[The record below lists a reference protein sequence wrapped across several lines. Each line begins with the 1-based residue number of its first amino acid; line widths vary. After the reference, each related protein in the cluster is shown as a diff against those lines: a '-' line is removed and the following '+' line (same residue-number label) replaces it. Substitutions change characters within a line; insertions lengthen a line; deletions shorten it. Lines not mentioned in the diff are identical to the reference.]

1 MARFCGGIKLGESLA
16 VKQGVI
22 CVASE
27 EPETDNVVT
36 PCGMLFSGNDFKVL
50 KVDGRYVLSSVHT
63 DEEQDIQVLV
73 RTNCGILANGNYFS
87 INENGALEYE
97 DAFILE
103 VLVDPH
109 DATIAVTYGDA
120 DTPVEPISGTTNMFK
135 LVEVDETYT
144 VSASKDGYTS
154 QEQQIT
160 ADQNHIVEFTL
171 VATGG

>member
-1 MARFCGGIKLGESLA
+1 MANFCGGIKLGESLA
-16 VKQGVI
+16 VKNGII
-22 CVASE
+22 CIASE

-36 PCGMLFSGNDFKVL
+36 PCGMLFSGNDFEVL

-97 DAFILE
+97 DAYILE
-103 VLVDPH
+103 VVVEPH
-109 DATIAVTYGDA
+109 DTTITVAYGDA
-120 DTPVEPISGTTNMFK
+120 ATPVEPIQGTTNMFK
-135 LVEVDETYT
+135 LTEVDETYT
-144 VSASKDGYTS
+144 ITASKEGYTS

-171 VATGG
+171 VAAGG